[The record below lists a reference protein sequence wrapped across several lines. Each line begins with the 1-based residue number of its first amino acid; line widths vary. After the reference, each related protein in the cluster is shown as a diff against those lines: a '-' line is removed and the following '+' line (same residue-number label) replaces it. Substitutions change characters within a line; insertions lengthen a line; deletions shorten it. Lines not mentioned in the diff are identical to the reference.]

1 MSSEIGTTGAVVIID
16 TGLPAKILQLALQR
30 NVRRGYF
37 RDKLRRYVEL
47 LKGLRGGEQRV
58 FIGISVLDPY
68 NEIYSLEEVQRELE
82 LEGVV
87 LPILQFN
94 GGIGTVN
101 PLFHQVDI
109 DGDRAGSIC
118 PSRGDDELR
127 NIAAEFTEKFGAFSI
142 DITDMFVFSPEGLTS
157 CMCDSCKRTLRDIL
171 CEDTGDESKADKVV
185 NAVLERKLARIVNK
199 VSETG
204 YSIINLSKFENS
216 ETISEEIDEKADE
229 EINAVEIGYLFFK
242 ARSKL
247 TARFVLNGL
256 RDVKGYKAVFL
267 EGSSMEGAT
276 SVFTKTFI
284 NSINNYDIDFYT
296 SMGQKKHQAN
306 IGVYNLNRGRYL
318 VNQFSE
324 ALWTYVNKAIYLS
337 EILISATVKKAK
349 KEGAR
354 ESKNLEL
361 ELLRRF
367 QKLINATA
375 TAWEPPIERLNKL
388 KGKYAVYGRREL
400 ELAQALLLNINEITE
415 YYDINPNEVS
425 YIF

>member
-1 MSSEIGTTGAVVIID
+1 MTPDGAVVIFD
-16 TGLPAKILQLALQR
+16 TGLPAKILQLVLQR
-30 NVRRGYF
+30 NVRKGYL

-58 FIGISVLDPY
+58 FIGISILDPY

-87 LPILQFN
+87 LPILQLN

-118 PSRGDDELR
+118 PSRGGDELR

-171 CEDTGDESKADKVV
+171 REDIRDESKAYEVI
-185 NAVLERKLARIVNK
+185 NAVLGKKLAHIVNK
-199 VSETG
+199 VSKTG

-216 ETISEEIDEKADE
+216 ETISEELDE
-229 EINAVEIGYLFFK
+229 ETNEEMNAVKVGYLFFK

-247 TARFVLNGL
+247 TARFVLSGL
-256 RDVKGYKAVFL
+256 KDVKGYKAVFL

-284 NSINNYDIDFYT
+284 NSINDYDIDFYT
-296 SMGQKKHQAN
+296 SIRQERHQAN

-324 ALWTYVNKAIYLS
+324 ALWTYVNQTIYLS
-337 EILISATVKKAK
+337 EILISIAIKKAK
-349 KEGAR
+349 KER
-354 ESKNLEL
+354 SRKPRDLEL

-367 QKLINATA
+367 QKLTKAAA
-375 TAWEPPIERLNKL
+375 TAWEPPIERLSKL

-400 ELAQALLLNINEITE
+400 ELAQALLLNIDEITE
-415 YYDINPNEVS
+415 YYDTNPSEVS